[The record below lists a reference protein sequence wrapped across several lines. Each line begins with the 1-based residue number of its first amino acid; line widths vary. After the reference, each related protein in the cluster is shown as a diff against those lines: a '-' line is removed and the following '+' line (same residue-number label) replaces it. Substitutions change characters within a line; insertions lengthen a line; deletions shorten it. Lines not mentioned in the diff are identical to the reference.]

1 MGAMGLAAR
10 SDERADDHPGQHEL
24 HICREPTLPVPAKAI
39 MKELSPA
46 WTQEGEDVLEVR
58 CGTCDGAKRRRIE
71 WPSPRG
77 EEKDASETAAD
88 LEATGAEVFM
98 RQAIAREMDDW
109 PQKERRESRPARS
122 TDGSASRHVECD
134 DHGRASPFSS

>member
-1 MGAMGLAAR
+1 
-10 SDERADDHPGQHEL
+10 
-24 HICREPTLPVPAKAI
+24 

-46 WTQEGEDVLEVR
+46 WTQRGEDVLEVR
-58 CGTCDGAKRRRIE
+58 YGTCDGAKRRRIE

-98 RQAIAREMDDW
+98 RQAIARKMDDW

-134 DHGRASPFSS
+134 DHSRASPFSS

>member
-1 MGAMGLAAR
+1 
-10 SDERADDHPGQHEL
+10 
-24 HICREPTLPVPAKAI
+24 VPAKAI
-39 MKELSPA
+39 VKELSPA
-46 WTQEGEDVLEVR
+46 RTQEGEDVLEVR

-77 EEKDASETAAD
+77 EEKDTSETAAD

-98 RQAIAREMDDW
+98 RQVIARKMDDW
-109 PQKERRESRPARS
+109 PQKERGESRPARG

-134 DHGRASPFSS
+134 DHGRASPFLS